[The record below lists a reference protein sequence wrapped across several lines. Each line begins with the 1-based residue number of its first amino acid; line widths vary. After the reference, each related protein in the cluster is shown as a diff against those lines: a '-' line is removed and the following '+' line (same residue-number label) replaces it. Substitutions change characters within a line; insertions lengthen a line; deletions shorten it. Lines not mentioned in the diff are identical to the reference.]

1 MAKIPLQPPKVHKA
15 ISSEELAKDAP
26 DAEKAPVRP
35 DDSID
40 EIPALQKITGK
51 WPANNF

>member
-1 MAKIPLQPPKVHKA
+1 MAKNTLQPPKVRKG
-15 ISSEELAKDAP
+15 ISSKELAADAP
-26 DAEKAPVRP
+26 DADKAPVRP
-35 DDSID
+35 DYG